1 MEKIVEQGILY
12 DFYGPLL
19 TQHQQEVYEACV
31 FEDLSLAEAAERFE
45 AEGNYEKACYNYEQ
59 LLFEKYY
66 MPAPYDRLIKIYS
79 KAHLK
84 DAEKEVLKASIS
96 HFKELRES
104 RLQYVEHLA
113 DKYGAIEFLSQ
124 RVHDGKKITYF
135 SGVFELYNPF
145 PIVEEWEKRL
155 AKLES

>member
-1 MEKIVEQGILY
+1 
-12 DFYGPLL
+12 
-19 TQHQQEVYEACV
+19 
-31 FEDLSLAEAAERFE
+31 
-45 AEGNYEKACYNYEQ
+45 
-59 LLFEKYY
+59 

-84 DAEKEVLKASIS
+84 EAEKEVLKASIE

-124 RVHDGKKITYF
+124 RVNEGKKITYY

-145 PIVEEWEKRL
+145 PIIDEWEKRL